1 MVRRVPLV
9 SVPLISGIAPV
20 KKRVPLLKSVPL
32 ESIPIENNDVT
43 PMETEGSLTAGQQRF
58 KDKVDE
64 LEKRYTKKRRSKK
77 KRKSKRR
84 SKKKRLKDWP
94 SVRKTAKRKSKRK
107 KAQAKENYK
116 KIFNLKNMAKDPTG
130 VVLSKRTTLLSLL
143 RKFPMS
149 TKPLSTIL

>member
-9 SVPLISGIAPV
+9 SVLSGIAPV

-64 LEKRYTKKRRSKK
+64 LEKRYTIKTKKQKEEKK
-77 KRKSKRR
+77 QTEKQKETIERLAFGSENSEAEKQEKKSSSEGELQENFQLKKHGKRPHRCC
-84 SKKKRLKDWP
+84 
-94 SVRKTAKRKSKRK
+94 VV
-107 KAQAKENYK
+107 KENY
-116 KIFNLKNMAKDPTG
+116 
-130 VVLSKRTTLLSLL
+130 TT
-143 RKFPMS
+143 
-149 TKPLSTIL
+149 